1 MIFFLTFSE
10 KISNYKTL
18 LKIKGFSPRR
28 SCFQPGPQS
37 FFINKFFLC
46 VLGTFARNN
55 KKQPHS
61 GNQMKIMLAYD
72 RSTKISEKS
81 LEMAKKHAEAFDA
94 KVYVVTSMIGGRDIP
109 QEDFRLAEKELAYA
123 ENLLKAE
130 EIPCEARVLVG
141 GLSPGEA
148 LVEFAKEHKIDE
160 IIVGVRK
167 KSRLEKLVLGSTAQY
182 IILNSPCP
190 VLSVV

>member
-1 MIFFLTFSE
+1 
-10 KISNYKTL
+10 
-18 LKIKGFSPRR
+18 
-28 SCFQPGPQS
+28 
-37 FFINKFFLC
+37 
-46 VLGTFARNN
+46 
-55 KKQPHS
+55 
-61 GNQMKIMLAYD
+61 MKIMLAYD